1 MTGYFATIDPRFTG
15 RMALALLIFGTFA
28 IALYLSRK

>member
-15 RMALALLIFGTFA
+15 RMALALIVFGGLA